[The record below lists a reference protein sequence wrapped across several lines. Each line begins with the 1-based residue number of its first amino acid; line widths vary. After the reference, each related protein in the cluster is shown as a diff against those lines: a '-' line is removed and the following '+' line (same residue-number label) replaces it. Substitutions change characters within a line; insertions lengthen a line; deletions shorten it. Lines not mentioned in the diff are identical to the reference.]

1 MKVRVEKQGIYIYL
15 DLSLESLIGVLGLVP
30 DQDAKHHLD

>member
-1 MKVRVEKQGIYIYL
+1 MKIRVEKQGIYIYV
-15 DLSLESLIGVLGLVP
+15 DLSPESLIGLVA